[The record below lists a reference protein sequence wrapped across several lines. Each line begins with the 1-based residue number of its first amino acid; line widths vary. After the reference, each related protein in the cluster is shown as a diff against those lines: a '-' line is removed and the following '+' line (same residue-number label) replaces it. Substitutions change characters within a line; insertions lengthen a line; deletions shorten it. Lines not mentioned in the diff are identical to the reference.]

1 MNKFTARFF
10 IKNGNAMIS
19 QEQISVILKDLPHEF
34 SIDELVDKL
43 ILVEKIEEA
52 IRQGERGETYSTE
65 EARELLRQWSK

>member
-1 MNKFTARFF
+1 
-10 IKNGNAMIS
+10 MIS

-52 IRQGERGETYSTE
+52 IKQCERGETCSTE
-65 EARELLRQWSK
+65 EARALLRQWSK

>member
-1 MNKFTARFF
+1 
-10 IKNGNAMIS
+10 MIS
-19 QEQISVILKDLPHEF
+19 QEQISVVLKDLPPQF

-43 ILVEKIEEA
+43 IFIEKIEDA